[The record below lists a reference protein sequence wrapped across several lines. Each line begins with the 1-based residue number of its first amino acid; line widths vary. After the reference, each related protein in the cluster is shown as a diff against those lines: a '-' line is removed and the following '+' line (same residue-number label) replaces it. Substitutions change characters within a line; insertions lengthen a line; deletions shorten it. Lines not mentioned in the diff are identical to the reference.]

1 MGKSEDK
8 CAGMKRMYYQE
19 YRNVIV
25 PAHPKED
32 VNASGEDKEKKV
44 GKEEKNRN
52 TFCIYEEAARPW
64 TSILMLLTGSRTHDH
79 ADKDDR
85 VTCMIQIINM

>member
-19 YRNVIV
+19 YGDVIV

-32 VNASGEDKEKKV
+32 VNVLGEDKEKKV
-44 GKEEKNRN
+44 VKEEKNRN
-52 TFCIYEEAARPW
+52 TSAC
-64 TSILMLLTGSRTHDH
+64 
-79 ADKDDR
+79 
-85 VTCMIQIINM
+85 QI